1 MRRPARRDVAL
12 LVAGIL
18 AVVGL
23 GFSLRQQ
30 QTATV
35 AVDPANVHVD
45 RLIAPLSGR
54 PTALI
59 ISDAYTSDTGLA
71 ELSYG
76 CQAATRMGWLCETA
90 AEAGTGYISG
100 GAANRFPVGSNSG
113 MSTSFGER
121 IPRLAATFDPQV
133 VILDGG
139 RNDQFV
145 PPEARFEV
153 TASAIAQAHQTWP
166 NARIVFVAPRFLDRP
181 ADDLDVNEKTIDQ
194 LKKASGFK
202 DLVVVDPAA
211 GFKDR
216 DTAALISSDGTKP
229 SPEGERALAAAL
241 ADDLKRN
248 GFEPAT

>member
-1 MRRPARRDVAL
+1 MRRNAAAL
-12 LVAGIL
+12 LLAGASALCLAACSGSEPAAKLVGAQVDNYMLVDQTGMSNIL
-18 AVVGL
+18 RYDTHTPAVVLASYQNGDKTSQEAAKAL
-23 GFSLRQQ
+23 QALKEKNPDLVIQLINSSNDDTRETIAEEAKAQNISL
-30 QTATV
+30 
-35 AVDPANVHVD
+35 P
-45 RLIAPLSGR
+45 
-54 PTALI
+54 
-59 ISDAYTSDTGLA
+59 
-71 ELSYG
+71 
-76 CQAATRMGWLCETA
+76 
-90 AEAGTGYISG
+90 
-100 GAANRFPVGSNSG
+100 
-113 MSTSFGER
+113 
-121 IPRLAATFDPQV
+121 
-133 VILDGG
+133 ILDGG

-229 SPEGERALAAAL
+229 SPEGEQALAAAL